1 MSKISGLV
9 VGDHIW
15 VQPVT
20 NGEFDILIGGKITN
34 IEERRIRVKD
44 DDGNEISISHQQ
56 FVKNMHV
63 TSVEGVDDMINLGD
77 LQDYAIMRNL
87 HKRYKSKNIY
97 TYIGSMLVAINPYEL
112 LPIYTNAL
120 IKDYH
125 NKKFNELPPHIFAI
139 GDNSYV
145 NMKTS
150 RKDQCVVIRL
160 VILS

>member
-97 TYIGSMLVAINPYEL
+97 V
-112 LPIYTNAL
+112 
-120 IKDYH
+120 
-125 NKKFNELPPHIFAI
+125 
-139 GDNSYV
+139 
-145 NMKTS
+145 S
-150 RKDQCVVIRL
+150 RAMSNHR
-160 VILS
+160 